1 MEQALPL
8 EQLTAR
14 LFAVERETARLRRDI
29 NQLHQPP
36 DQPPATIGLVRFADQ
51 KMITAAIDQVFAE
64 LSLPLEPV
72 SIKELRELM
81 CKAALEPRE
90 LSRGIIEMRDE

>member
-36 DQPPATIGLVRFADQ
+36 ATSGMVRFADQ

-64 LSLPLEPV
+64 LALPLEAV

-81 CKAALEPRE
+81 REAALEPQE